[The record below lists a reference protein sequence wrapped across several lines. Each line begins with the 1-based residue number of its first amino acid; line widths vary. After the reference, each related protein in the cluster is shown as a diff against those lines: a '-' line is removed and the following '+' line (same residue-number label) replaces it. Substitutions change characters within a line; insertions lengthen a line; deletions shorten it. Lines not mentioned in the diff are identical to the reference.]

1 VPVTVTVVFSDTG
14 TTCNALVPIHPK
26 GLAFVPPSGEG
37 LGAFFSD
44 WYRALS
50 VSIRDPNRRFGASGL
65 DLGLSFAF

>member
-37 LGAFFSD
+37 LGAFASD
-44 WYRALS
+44 
-50 VSIRDPNRRFGASGL
+50 
-65 DLGLSFAF
+65 